1 MVIFAIIIVVFAI
14 SFGAPMDGCQ
24 KTSGPQRAATVDGD
38 AVMTD
43 QVRIIYNRYG
53 GGSKNLTEAQLAEE
67 QSSALKALIIIHLLA
82 NEAEKIGL
90 RAGDEE
96 LAEYVRD
103 PLRNLELAGVLGGR
117 TGIYTRY
124 IVNQLRVSEKQY
136 QDYKKTEL
144 LARKYLELAE
154 MQVGVLPGEVEAL
167 QNLRETKVNLEYV
180 KFNPATLKSHA
191 EVSDADITAF
201 LAKNEAKVK
210 SLYDERK
217 EKEFSEPAAM
227 RIRRIFITTSEDLAD
242 DEKAAKKAKFEQA
255 KKRILTDKEEFGKV
269 AKELSE
275 DFAKDKEGLMDWTP
289 MGNIDENTV
298 AALKDAK
305 IGDVKEVTTDFAFML
320 VKLEGQ
326 REAKIT
332 PFDEVKKEL
341 AKELVQEEK
350 VGALAQKMAE
360 QLKAKV
366 AETNDLKKAVDAL
379 KAEAAAAQAA
389 ETAPAEGETEVAAND
404 AADGEEGEEKKPEP
418 KKPTPWD
425 AVSVRDTGAFSLE
438 GQDLSALFGGNL
450 PPGVSLGVGDWDR
463 IPGIGKSSKVA
474 LDAFKLTKEKPL
486 STEIYTVDGAR
497 VMIRLKERVDPPAD
511 EAKRAEG
518 QEKLHFE
525 LRNKRLGQL
534 AQGSQSLFLRP
545 TDSYGPWIDKMYE
558 EAIKT
563 NRVTFNDRV
572 DMAKILRDDSPLAG
586 LTGAGA
592 GAGAKADDKKA
603 DATTEKKE
611 EKAPAE
617 KK

>member
-53 GGSKNLTEAQLAEE
+53 GGNNNLTEAQLAEE

-136 QDYKKTEL
+136 QEYKKTEL

-180 KFNPATLKSHA
+180 KFNPATLKAHA

-201 LAKNEAKVK
+201 LAANEAKAK
-210 SLYDERK
+210 TLYDERK

-227 RIRRIFITTSEDLAD
+227 RIRRIFITTSEDLSD
-242 DEKAAKKAKFEQA
+242 DEKAAKQAKFEQA

-305 IGDVKEVTTDFAFML
+305 IGDVKEITTDFAFML

-332 PFDEVKKEL
+332 PFEEVKKDL

-366 AETNDLKKAVDAL
+366 TETNDLKKAVDAL

-389 ETAPAEGETEVAAND
+389 EDAPADGETEVAAN
-404 AADGEEGEEKKPEP
+404 GEEGEEKKPEP
-418 KKPTPWD
+418 KKTTPWD

-497 VMIRLKERVDPPAD
+497 VMIRLKERTDPPAD
-511 EAKRAEG
+511 EAKRAES

-563 NRVTFNDRV
+563 NRITFNDRV

-586 LTGAGA
+586 LSATGT
-592 GAGAKADDKKA
+592 KSDDKKA
-603 DATTEKKE
+603 DTTAADKKE

>member
-53 GGSKNLTEAQLAEE
+53 GGNNNLTEAQLAEE

-136 QDYKKTEL
+136 QEYKKTEL

-180 KFNPATLKSHA
+180 KFNPATLKAHA

-201 LAKNEAKVK
+201 LAANEAKAK
-210 SLYDERK
+210 TLYDERK

-227 RIRRIFITTSEDLAD
+227 RIRRIFITTSEDLSD
-242 DEKAAKKAKFEQA
+242 DEKAAKQAKFEQA

-305 IGDVKEVTTDFAFML
+305 IGDVKEITTDFAFML

-332 PFDEVKKEL
+332 PFEEVKKDL

-366 AETNDLKKAVDAL
+366 TETNDLKKAVDAL

-389 ETAPAEGETEVAAND
+389 EDAPADGETEVAAN
-404 AADGEEGEEKKPEP
+404 GEEGEEKKPEP
-418 KKPTPWD
+418 KKTTPWD

-497 VMIRLKERVDPPAD
+497 VMIRLKERTDPPAD
-511 EAKRAEG
+511 EAKRAES

-563 NRVTFNDRV
+563 NRITFNDRV
-572 DMAKILRDDSPLAG
+572 DMAKILRDDSPLSG
-586 LTGAGA
+586 LSATGT
-592 GAGAKADDKKA
+592 KSDDKKA
-603 DATTEKKE
+603 DTTTADKKE

>member
-53 GGSKNLTEAQLAEE
+53 GGNNNLTEAQLAEE

-136 QDYKKTEL
+136 QEYKKTEL

-180 KFNPATLKSHA
+180 KFNPATLKAHA

-201 LAKNEAKVK
+201 LAANEAKAK
-210 SLYDERK
+210 TLYDERK

-227 RIRRIFITTSEDLAD
+227 RIRRIFITTSEDLSD
-242 DEKAAKKAKFEQA
+242 DEKAAKQAKFEQA

-305 IGDVKEVTTDFAFML
+305 IGDVKEITTDFAFML

-332 PFDEVKKEL
+332 PFEEVKKDL

-366 AETNDLKKAVDAL
+366 TETNDLKKAVDAL

-389 ETAPAEGETEVAAND
+389 EDAPADGETEVAAN
-404 AADGEEGEEKKPEP
+404 GEEGEEKKPEP
-418 KKPTPWD
+418 KKTTPWD

-497 VMIRLKERVDPPAD
+497 VMIRLKERTDPPTD
-511 EAKRAEG
+511 EAKRAES

-563 NRVTFNDRV
+563 NRITFNDRV

-586 LTGAGA
+586 LSATGT
-592 GAGAKADDKKA
+592 KSDDKKA
-603 DATTEKKE
+603 DTTAADKKE

>member
-53 GGSKNLTEAQLAEE
+53 GGNNNLTEAQLAEE

-136 QDYKKTEL
+136 QEYKKTEL

-180 KFNPATLKSHA
+180 KFNPATLKAHA

-201 LAKNEAKVK
+201 LAANEAKAK
-210 SLYDERK
+210 TLYDERK

-227 RIRRIFITTSEDLAD
+227 RIRRIFITTSEDLSD
-242 DEKAAKKAKFEQA
+242 DEKAAKQAKFEQA

-305 IGDVKEVTTDFAFML
+305 IGDVKEITTDFAFML

-332 PFDEVKKEL
+332 PFEEVKKDL
-341 AKELVQEEK
+341 AKELVQEQK

-366 AETNDLKKAVDAL
+366 TETNDLKKAVDAL

-389 ETAPAEGETEVAAND
+389 EDAPADGETEVAAN
-404 AADGEEGEEKKPEP
+404 GEEGEEKKPEP
-418 KKPTPWD
+418 KKTTPWD

-497 VMIRLKERVDPPAD
+497 VMIRLKERTDPPAD
-511 EAKRAEG
+511 EAKRAES

-563 NRVTFNDRV
+563 NRITFNDRV

-586 LTGAGA
+586 LSATGT
-592 GAGAKADDKKA
+592 KSDDKKA
-603 DATTEKKE
+603 DTTAADKKE

>member
-53 GGSKNLTEAQLAEE
+53 GGNNNLTEAQLAEE

-136 QDYKKTEL
+136 QEYKKTEL

-180 KFNPATLKSHA
+180 KFNPATLKAHA

-201 LAKNEAKVK
+201 LAANEAKAK
-210 SLYDERK
+210 TLYDERK

-227 RIRRIFITTSEDLAD
+227 RIRRIFITTSEDLSD
-242 DEKAAKKAKFEQA
+242 DEKAAKQAKFEQA

-305 IGDVKEVTTDFAFML
+305 IGDVKEITTDFAFML

-332 PFDEVKKEL
+332 PFEEVKKDL

-366 AETNDLKKAVDAL
+366 TETNDLKKAVDAL

-389 ETAPAEGETEVAAND
+389 EDAPADGETEVAAN
-404 AADGEEGEEKKPEP
+404 GKEGEEKKPEP
-418 KKPTPWD
+418 KKTTPWD

-497 VMIRLKERVDPPAD
+497 VMIRLKERTDPPAD
-511 EAKRAEG
+511 EAKRAES

-563 NRVTFNDRV
+563 NRITFNDRV

-586 LTGAGA
+586 LSATGT
-592 GAGAKADDKKA
+592 KSDDKKA
-603 DATTEKKE
+603 DTTAADKKE

>member
-1 MVIFAIIIVVFAI
+1 
-14 SFGAPMDGCQ
+14 
-24 KTSGPQRAATVDGD
+24 
-38 AVMTD
+38 
-43 QVRIIYNRYG
+43 
-53 GGSKNLTEAQLAEE
+53 
-67 QSSALKALIIIHLLA
+67 
-82 NEAEKIGL
+82 
-90 RAGDEE
+90 
-96 LAEYVRD
+96 
-103 PLRNLELAGVLGGR
+103 
-117 TGIYTRY
+117 
-124 IVNQLRVSEKQY
+124 
-136 QDYKKTEL
+136 
-144 LARKYLELAE
+144 
-154 MQVGVLPGEVEAL
+154 
-167 QNLRETKVNLEYV
+167 
-180 KFNPATLKSHA
+180 ATLKAHA

-201 LAKNEAKVK
+201 LAANEAKAK
-210 SLYDERK
+210 TLYDERK

-227 RIRRIFITTSEDLAD
+227 RIRRIFITTSEDLSD
-242 DEKAAKKAKFEQA
+242 DEKAAKQAKFEQA

-305 IGDVKEVTTDFAFML
+305 IGDVKEITTDFAFML

-332 PFDEVKKEL
+332 PFEEVKKDL

-366 AETNDLKKAVDAL
+366 TETNDLKKAVDAH

-389 ETAPAEGETEVAAND
+389 EDAPADGETEVAAN
-404 AADGEEGEEKKPEP
+404 GEEGEEKKPEP
-418 KKPTPWD
+418 KKTTPWD

-463 IPGIGKSSKVA
+463 IPGIGKSSTVA

-497 VMIRLKERVDPPAD
+497 VMIRLKERTDPPAD
-511 EAKRAEG
+511 EAKRAES

-563 NRVTFNDRV
+563 NRITFNDRV
-572 DMAKILRDDSPLAG
+572 DMAKILRDDSPLSG
-586 LTGAGA
+586 LSATGT
-592 GAGAKADDKKA
+592 KSDDKKA
-603 DATTEKKE
+603 DTTTADKKE

>member
-53 GGSKNLTEAQLAEE
+53 GGNNNLTEAQLAEE

-136 QDYKKTEL
+136 QEYKKTEL

-180 KFNPATLKSHA
+180 KFNPATLKAHA

-201 LAKNEAKVK
+201 LAANEAKAK
-210 SLYDERK
+210 TLYDERK

-227 RIRRIFITTSEDLAD
+227 RIRRIFITTSEDLSD
-242 DEKAAKKAKFEQA
+242 DEKAAKQAKFEQA

-305 IGDVKEVTTDFAFML
+305 IGDVKEITTDFAFML

-332 PFDEVKKEL
+332 PFEEVKKDL

-366 AETNDLKKAVDAL
+366 TETNDLKKAVDAL

-389 ETAPAEGETEVAAND
+389 EDAPADGETEVAAN
-404 AADGEEGEEKKPEP
+404 GEEGEEKKPEP
-418 KKPTPWD
+418 KKTTPWD

-497 VMIRLKERVDPPAD
+497 VMIRLKERTDPPAD
-511 EAKRAEG
+511 EAKRVES

-563 NRVTFNDRV
+563 NRITFNDRV

-586 LTGAGA
+586 LSATGT
-592 GAGAKADDKKA
+592 KSDEKKA
-603 DATTEKKE
+603 DTTAADKKE